1 MNIVKALLGIGL
13 ILMSM
18 FSFVFAE
25 DYPTDV
31 SNITVNGTEYIILP
45 MPAPDLNE
53 TNDSVIENSTINE
66 TVINETLVENIS
78 NETSTINETDDNE
91 TATAVIISQSTD
103 AEKYLDYVSENLE
116 NYKFWILMVLVVFAG
131 YLACTKLL

>member
-13 ILMSM
+13 ILMSLVG
-18 FSFVFAE
+18 FVFADE
-25 DYPTDV
+25 
-31 SNITVNGTEYIILP
+31 NITVNETVVNDTLLYN
-45 MPAPDLNE
+45 MT

>member
-1 MNIVKALLGIGL
+1 MNIVKAILGIGP

-18 FSFVFAE
+18 FSFVYADE
-25 DYPTDV
+25 
-31 SNITVNGTEYIILP
+31 NITVNETVVNDTLLYN
-45 MPAPDLNE
+45 MT

>member
-53 TNDSVIENSTINE
+53 TNDSVIENSTI
-66 TVINETLVENIS
+66 INETLVGNIS